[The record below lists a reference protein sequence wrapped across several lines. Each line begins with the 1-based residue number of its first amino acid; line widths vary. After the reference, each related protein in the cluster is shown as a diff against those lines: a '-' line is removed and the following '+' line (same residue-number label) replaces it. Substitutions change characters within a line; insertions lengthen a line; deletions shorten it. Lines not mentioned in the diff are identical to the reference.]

1 VLARLFGPLAGSLA
15 GVAMIVVLMGV
26 SGSGK
31 TTIGRHLA
39 GRMGWVFADADDHF
53 PRACKAKM
61 AAGIPL
67 TDEDRQPWLTLL
79 NRLLRRWDKGNIDG
93 VLACSALKE
102 RYHDML
108 KSGIATSLQFVL
120 LDGSKELIAKRL
132 ATRRHEYMNPVLLES
147 QLATL
152 EDPDGAFRIV
162 NDRPPDEV
170 VDRIVAKLGPR
181 KTTEERG
188 SNSMGHSLF
197 DLTGKTAVV
206 VGGTSGIGLAMAVG
220 LAEAGAD
227 VAASSRRQEQVD
239 EAAALIEGR
248 GRKSLRLTSDVGDRA
263 TLERLCEE
271 TIKAWGKVDILINCA
286 GKIKRAP
293 TVDFPEDVWNDIM
306 DTNVN
311 GTLRACQIFGRHMLE
326 KGYGRIIN
334 IASLNTF
341 VSLKEVTAYACS
353 KAAVGALTK
362 SLAVEW
368 SSQGVTV
375 NAIAPGVFR
384 TALNAELLDKS
395 ERGKELRMRTPM
407 GRFGKAEELVGAAI
421 YLASDASA
429 FVTGEILVVDGGFLA
444 SGVNQ

>member
-1 VLARLFGPLAGSLA
+1 
-15 GVAMIVVLMGV
+15 MIVVLMGV

-31 TTIGRHLA
+31 TTIGKLLA
-39 GRMGWVFADADDHF
+39 ERMGWVFADADDHF
-53 PRACKAKM
+53 PRNLKAKM

-67 TDEDRQPWLTLL
+67 TDEDREPWLKVL
-79 NRLLRRWDKGNIDG
+79 NRLLRRWDKSNMGGIM
-93 VLACSALKE
+93 ACSALKE

-108 KSGIATSLQFVL
+108 KSGVATSLQFVL
-120 LDGSKELIAKRL
+120 LEGSKELIAKRL
-132 ATRRHEYMNPVLLES
+132 AKRQHEYMNPVLLES

-152 EDPDGAFRIV
+152 EDPDGALRIE
-162 NDRPPDEV
+162 NDQAPDEV
-170 VDRIVAKLGPR
+170 VATIVAKLGLD
-181 KTTEERG
+181 KTAEERG
-188 SNSMGHSLF
+188 SDSMGHSLF

-227 VAASSRRQEQVD
+227 VVASSRRQEQVD

-248 GRKSLRLTSDVGDRA
+248 GRKALRLTSDVGDRA
-263 TLERLCEE
+263 TLEKLLDE
-271 TIKAWGKVDILINCA
+271 TVKAWGKVDILINCA

-293 TVDFPEDVWNDIM
+293 TVDFPEDLWDDIM
-306 DTNVN
+306 DTNVT
-311 GTLRACQIFGRHMLE
+311 GTLRACQIFGKHMLE
-326 KGYGRIIN
+326 RGYGRIIN
-334 IASLNTF
+334 IASLNTY

-407 GRFGKAEELVGAAI
+407 GRFGKTEELVGAAI
-421 YLASDASA
+421 YLASDAST